1 MMTNENVNSAWR
13 SQVRELYEKNP
24 RHRSYALTADSQRA
38 LTQLYG
44 ACLDA
49 SEDTIAAQRMFE
61 WAVEQFAD
69 AGVNVLRP
77 RPTDEL
83 KPPEMWKDSVP
94 VTFPTGKT
102 FNLTIQGA
110 IARNPRLAGLLD
122 SMNRHEK
129 QFIEETRAAARA
141 SIEAAQ
147 KNLKELEADIGR
159 HLR

>member
-1 MMTNENVNSAWR
+1 MMTNENVNSAWL

-24 RHRSYALTADSQRA
+24 RHRSYALTPDSQRA
-38 LTQLYG
+38 LAQLYW

-49 SEDTIAAQRMFE
+49 SEDAVTAQRMFE

-77 RPTDEL
+77 RPQDEL
-83 KPPEMWKDSVP
+83 KPSEMWRDSVP

-102 FNLTIQGA
+102 FNLTTQGA
-110 IARNPRLAGLLD
+110 IARNPRLAALLD
-122 SMNRHEK
+122 SMNRHER
-129 QFIEETRAAARA
+129 QFIDESRAAARA

-147 KNLKELEADIGR
+147 KNLKELEADIAR
-159 HLR
+159 HRR

>member
-13 SQVRELYEKNP
+13 SQVHELYEKNL
-24 RHRSYALTADSQRA
+24 RHRSYALTPDSQRA
-38 LTQLYG
+38 LAQLYW

-49 SEDTIAAQRMFE
+49 SEDDVAAQRMFG

-77 RPTDEL
+77 PDEL

-110 IARNPRLAGLLD
+110 IARNPRLAALLD
-122 SMNRHEK
+122 SMNRDET
-129 QFIEETRAAARA
+129 QFIEESRAAARA

-147 KNLKELEADIGR
+147 KNLKELEADIPR
-159 HLR
+159 HRR